1 MIDQLFEGFR
11 KASESSLQMQR
22 DAFKNWTQQWLSGPA
37 NTASVSTEWHRT
49 LQKRWITLTIEILKK
64 NRESFDSAAQSG
76 IEVIEQMFHVVDA
89 KSTDDYRRFTEDLW
103 RKLFDTFKA
112 QAETQFREFQELSEK
127 SFAIVQNAQS
137 ARPNGQGQ
145 PA

>member
-22 DAFKNWTQQWLSGPA
+22 DALKNWTQQWLSGPTNSA
-37 NTASVSTEWHRT
+37 AATTEWYRT
-49 LQKRWITLTIEILKK
+49 LQKRWIDLTIELLKR
-64 NRESFDSAAQSG
+64 NRDSFDAASQSG
-76 IEVIEQMFHVVDA
+76 IEIIEQMFRAVEA
-89 KSTDDYRRFTEDLW
+89 KSADDYRRFTEDLW

-112 QAETQFREFQELSEK
+112 QAETQFREFQEFSEK

-137 ARPNGQGQ
+137 TRPNGHGQ